1 MYMNQSVFAFNF
13 FFYLFF
19 FSYKTIYILKGVMFL
34 LSSPMKFGRVVAVN
48 ETNV

>member
-1 MYMNQSVFAFNF
+1 
-13 FFYLFF
+13 
-19 FSYKTIYILKGVMFL
+19 